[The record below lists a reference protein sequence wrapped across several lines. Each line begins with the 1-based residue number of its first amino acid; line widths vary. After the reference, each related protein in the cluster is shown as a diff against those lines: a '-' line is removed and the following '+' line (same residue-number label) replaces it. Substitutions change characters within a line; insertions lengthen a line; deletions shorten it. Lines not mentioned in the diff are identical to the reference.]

1 MKQGI
6 MTYKTRLNK
15 MIVRS
20 GRSRVWLSIQLK
32 MDRVTFW
39 RKANS
44 DSFTYEEKQTL
55 NNLLT

>member
-1 MKQGI
+1 

-20 GRSRVWLSIQLK
+20 GRSRVWLSSQLN

-44 DSFTYEEKQTL
+44 DTFKKEEKEKL
-55 NNLLT
+55 EDLLK

>member
-1 MKQGI
+1 

-15 MIVRS
+15 LIVKS
-20 GRSRVWLSIQLK
+20 GRSRVWLSGQLK

-44 DSFTYEEKQTL
+44 DSFTELEKKTL
-55 NNLLT
+55 NDLLT